1 MNFYKLVLFCFLLT
15 HVFSQENDTTLIRL
29 KTTLNKVTTDTTK
42 VEAMLELGEYQLD
55 RDFNKAEAYFTEGL
69 ELIKNKKKGIY
80 KNYKAALHVQLGV
93 VNRRKADYPR
103 ALRYYI
109 DALKYY
115 IKINDTTK
123 IADVYHNMGLVYRY
137 QKEHRKAIEHYQKA
151 IALKTLAKDTFGLGA
166 GYNMLGVS
174 YRQNKQLD
182 SALICYREAKKYFNA
197 IESEED
203 LYRVK
208 GNMAQLYLA
217 KKNYKKSIELNLNNL
232 SYYTKINNRLSMC
245 VTNYNLSDVYKKTKE
260 WKKSLKYI
268 NASIKIAEVEG
279 FNERISV
286 GYRRKSFLNSKMGDF
301 EDAYQNYRKFNRKSD
316 ELFNLENEKKIQA
329 LELNYEFEK
338 QKQTDSLRYEQEKR
352 EVALIAASATSK
364 KRLYFILLL
373 ITSLGGVIIAFLIK
387 RNYQQRTLMQTESY
401 ENEKKILNQEIK
413 SKEED
418 VKRLIADNSMRQAFK
433 ENLLETIKK
442 EVIHEDP
449 KKIKESLNSL
459 LTKLRLQINTE
470 NKLSGLQEKIDA
482 ANKVFDAN
490 LQNQFPALTKGEREV
505 CALVRL
511 NLSIKEIM
519 TIRNVSSDSVKS
531 MRRRIRKKMN
541 IPQDI
546 ELEKFIQDLV

>member
-1 MNFYKLVLFCFLLT
+1 MKPYISLLFCFLIGY
-15 HVFSQENDTTLIRL
+15 VFSQENDTTLVRL
-29 KTTLNKVTTDTTK
+29 ANSLDLAIEDTTK
-42 VEAMLELGEYQLD
+42 VKALFEIGKYQLD
-55 RDFNKAEAYFTEGL
+55 RDFNMAEGYFNQGL
-69 ELIKNKKKGIY
+69 DLIKDKNDNKY
-80 KNYKAALHVQLGV
+80 KNYRSAFYIQLGV
-93 VNRRKADYPR
+93 VNRRKADYPS
-103 ALRYYI
+103 AI
-109 DALKYY
+109 NFY
-115 IKINDTTK
+115 IKALEHYTTTKDTSK
-123 IADVYHNMGLVYRY
+123 IADIYHNMALVYRY
-137 QKEHRKAIEHYQKA
+137 QKEHSKAINHYKKA
-151 IALKTLAKDTFGLGA
+151 IKLKKSVKDTFGLGA

-182 SALICYREAKKYFNA
+182 SALICYREAKKHFIA

-268 NASIKIAEVEG
+268 NASIKIAEEEG